1 MLSHVLPVT
10 AVCTATHRQACR
22 LQASSILN
30 HEIFQEAWMKICYA
44 GTAVFL
50 TVTALVSGCAIGDA
64 RYAYPYTPYETD
76 ARYGYSDARYGYPDA
91 RYGYP
96 DTRYGTDTRY
106 GYPDTR
112 YGTDTRYGY
121 PDARYASTSYTAYG
135 VVDAID
141 MTSSNRDPHNVAG
154 TVIGGVI
161 GGVLGHQVGSGRGN
175 SVATVA
181 GAVGGAVVGHE
192 VEESTKRQ
200 DLYRVRIRLEG
211 GGYQTFMQDTL
222 GSLRVGDRV
231 RVDNDR
237 VSRY

>member
-1 MLSHVLPVT
+1 
-10 AVCTATHRQACR
+10 
-22 LQASSILN
+22 
-30 HEIFQEAWMKICYA
+30 MKIFYA
-44 GTAVFL
+44 GTAAFL
-50 TVTALVSGCAIGDA
+50 TVAVLISGCATSDA
-64 RYAYPYTPYETD
+64 RYAYPNAPYE
-76 ARYGYSDARYGYPDA
+76 SDM

-96 DTRYGTDTRY
+96 DTRYGTDTRYGYPDTGY

-121 PDARYASTSYTAYG
+121 PDARYSATNYTTYG

-141 MTSSNRDPHNVAG
+141 MTSSGRDPHNVAG

-161 GGVLGHQVGSGRGN
+161 GGVLGHQIGSGRGN

-211 GGYQTFMQDTL
+211 GGYQTLMQDTL
-222 GSLRVGDRV
+222 GGLRVGDRV

>member
-1 MLSHVLPVT
+1 
-10 AVCTATHRQACR
+10 
-22 LQASSILN
+22 
-30 HEIFQEAWMKICYA
+30 MKIFYA

-50 TVTALVSGCAIGDA
+50 TVAALVSGCA
-64 RYAYPYTPYETD
+64 T
-76 ARYGYSDARYGYPDA
+76 SDARYPYSNARYETDT

-96 DTRYGTDTRY
+96 DTRYGADTRYGTVTGYPDAPY

-121 PDARYASTSYTAYG
+121 PDARYQSSPTYYTAYG
-135 VVDAID
+135 LVESIETTGSGV
-141 MTSSNRDPHNVAG
+141 DPHNVAG

-161 GGVLGHQVGSGRGN
+161 GGVLGHQIGSGRGN

-192 VEESTKRQ
+192 VEESNKKR
-200 DLYRVRIRLEG
+200 DLYRVRVRLEA
-211 GGYQTFMQDTL
+211 GGYQTLIQDTL
-222 GSLRVGDRV
+222 GGLRVGDRV

>member
-1 MLSHVLPVT
+1 
-10 AVCTATHRQACR
+10 
-22 LQASSILN
+22 
-30 HEIFQEAWMKICYA
+30 MKIFYA

-50 TVTALVSGCAIGDA
+50 TVAALLSGCATNDA
-64 RYAYPYTPYETD
+64 RYAYPNDARYAYPNARYETD
-76 ARYGYSDARYGYPDA
+76 TRYGYPDT
-91 RYGYP
+91 RLGYS

-112 YGTDTRYGY
+112 YQSSPANYM
-121 PDARYASTSYTAYG
+121 AYG
-135 VVDAID
+135 VVESIE
-141 MTSSNRDPHNVAG
+141 TTGSGVDPHNVAG

-161 GGVLGHQVGSGRGN
+161 GGVLGHQIGSGRGN

-192 VEESTKRQ
+192 VEESNKKR

-211 GGYQTFMQDTL
+211 GGYQTLMQDTL
-222 GSLRVGDRV
+222 GGLRVGDRV
-231 RVDNDR
+231 RVENDR

>member
-1 MLSHVLPVT
+1 
-10 AVCTATHRQACR
+10 
-22 LQASSILN
+22 
-30 HEIFQEAWMKICYA
+30 MKIFYA

-50 TVTALVSGCAIGDA
+50 TVAALVSGCATSDP
-64 RYAYPYTPYETD
+64 RYAYPSGPYETD
-76 ARYGYSDARYGYPDA
+76 MRYGNPDPRYGYP
-91 RYGYP
+91 GP
-96 DTRYGTDTRY
+96 
-106 GYPDTR
+106 R

-121 PDARYASTSYTAYG
+121 PDARYLATNYTTYG

-141 MTSSNRDPHNVAG
+141 MTNSGRDPHNVAG

-192 VEESTKRQ
+192 LEESTKRQ

-211 GGYQTFMQDTL
+211 GGYQTFLQDTL
-222 GSLRVGDRV
+222 GGLRVGDRI